1 MDFVGPLIIIII
13 ILSNTIGFLR
23 IVGPLINNN
32 NNTIEYNRVPTDF
45 VGPLIILTITI
56 GFLWISYD
64 H

>member
-32 NNTIEYNRVPTDF
+32 TTEYNRVTTDF

-64 H
+64 P